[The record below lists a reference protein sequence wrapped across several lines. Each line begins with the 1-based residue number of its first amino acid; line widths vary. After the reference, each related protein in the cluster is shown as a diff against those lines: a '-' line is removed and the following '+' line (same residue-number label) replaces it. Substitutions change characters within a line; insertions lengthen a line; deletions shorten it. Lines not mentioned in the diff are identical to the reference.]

1 MVKVGD
7 NKRPEVLITG
17 ASGEIGQSLVKYLH
31 EDGVFD
37 IVATDLRH
45 AEPETESR
53 CTHFYVGDIRDN
65 QFVDELEENHCFSRI
80 FHLAGLLSSSG
91 EKNPALAHEVNVN
104 GSLSMMRIANRHGAR
119 LGVPVRFIFTSSIAV
134 YGLLPSDDVGA
145 AITER
150 QYLTPITMYGINK
163 YYIEEYGTYFSRL
176 VPPGNPGGVPL
187 DFRCVRFP
195 GLISADTLPTGG
207 TTDYGPEMLHA
218 AAQGKPYTCYVR
230 SDSTLPFM
238 VMRDAIQGL
247 HDLADADPATIK
259 QRVYNLTSFS
269 VTAAEITAKVKAFFP
284 NAEIDYEP
292 VAARQ
297 RIVDSWPRFLN
308 DEPAR
313 REWGWKPEYDFDRA
327 FEDYLIPKIQ
337 ARYR

>member
-1 MVKVGD
+1 MVHS
-7 NKRPEVLITG
+7 NRPEVLITG

-31 EDGVFD
+31 SEGIYD

-45 AEPETESR
+45 ADPVTESR
-53 CTHFYVGDIRDN
+53 CSRFYIGDIRDTA
-65 QFVDELEENHCFSRI
+65 FVEELEENHCFSRI

-119 LGVPVRFIFTSSIAV
+119 LGEPVRFIFTSSIAV
-134 YGLLPSDDVGA
+134 YGIYPGDDTDTP
-145 AITER
+145 IRER

-163 YYIEEYGTYFSRL
+163 YYIEQYGTYFSRST
-176 VPPGNPGGVPL
+176 PPGNPGGVPL

-218 AAQGKPYTCYVR
+218 AAKGEAYTCYVR
-230 SDSTLPFM
+230 ADSKLPFM
-238 VMRDAIQGL
+238 VMRDAIKGL
-247 HDLADADPATIK
+247 RQLADAPQEQIK

-269 VTAAEITAKVKAFFP
+269 VTAEEICSKVKQAFP
-284 NAEIDYEP
+284 GAQISYDP

-297 RIVDSWPRFLN
+297 RIVDSWPRMLN
-308 DEPAR
+308 DQPAQD
-313 REWGWKPEYDFDRA
+313 EWGWSPDYGFERA
-327 FEDYLIPKIQ
+327 FEDYLIPKIRD
-337 ARYR
+337 RYQG